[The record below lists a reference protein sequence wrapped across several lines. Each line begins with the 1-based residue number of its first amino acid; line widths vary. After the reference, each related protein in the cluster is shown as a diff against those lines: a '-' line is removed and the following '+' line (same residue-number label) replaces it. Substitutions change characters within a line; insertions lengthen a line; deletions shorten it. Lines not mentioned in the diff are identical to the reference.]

1 MRRREAKWEWST
13 VVTACVYRCVY
24 MARMNVYMPDRL
36 AEAVRAAGMN
46 LSNITQVAA
55 ERELARMRVSS
66 WLSRVLFGW
75 SIDVSPEA
83 ILQAPDHQ
91 GQSDGS
97 HP

>member
-1 MRRREAKWEWST
+1 M

-24 MARMNVYMPDRL
+24 MARVNVYMPDQL

-55 ERELARMRVSS
+55 ERELARMRVSP

-75 SIDVSPEA
+75 SMNVSPEA
-83 ILQAPDHQ
+83 TLEALRITR
-91 GQSDGS
+91 GS
-97 HP
+97 RTELTYEG